1 MASKCGD
8 LAERRCYHH
17 DVSLASIRYMFLN
30 PSY

>member
-1 MASKCGD
+1 MAGKHCN

-17 DVSLASIRYMFLN
+17 DVSLTSVRYEFLG